1 MIGRLGITLPREDEI
16 DDAFRARV
24 NLVID
29 GLMPGFEWDLLPGL
43 LEAGV
48 ARMLRFDLA
57 PKELLEQQLAG
68 VVILDG
74 KEIIVRHNSDGTA
87 TPYYRGHP
95 DGDSR
100 ETTCSRC
107 RSTRLRTSHLHK
119 SACAEPRASSAGRSA
134 DTGDDALWSVN
145 DGASGGVVMAERDQ
159 AHESLRG
166 WSTVAPAWE
175 ASRQRLFENLRSVS
189 GGTASTWRRV
199 NRPLAQLGTR
209 PFGSGRGRSA

>member
-29 GLMPGFEWDLLPGL
+29 GLMPGFERDLLPGL

-100 ETTCSRC
+100 DN
-107 RSTRLRTSHLHK
+107 LL
-119 SACAEPRASSAGRSA
+119 
-134 DTGDDALWSVN
+134 
-145 DGASGGVVMAERDQ
+145 
-159 AHESLRG
+159 SLPQYTPPYQ
-166 WSTVAPAWE
+166 SPA
-175 ASRQRLFENLRSVS
+175 
-189 GGTASTWRRV
+189 
-199 NRPLAQLGTR
+199 
-209 PFGSGRGRSA
+209 